1 MRSAPLFVLIALL
14 GCQSGGGD
22 RRVAQAHQE
31 EAPGISLSYEVI
43 YREGTL
49 DVEARFPPELTGASE
64 VSGESMAEVQ
74 DLVRL
79 PGFLSYRLKLDAL
92 CKKGDRGAFSA
103 GGVLFAS
110 PARWLVRP
118 QNLPRGTYRLH
129 VTTPPGIRFVT
140 GVYPSRDGQAD
151 TYEGPTELI
160 DQASYAAFGDFTET
174 VVEEGEARI
183 YLEVPRGALNVDP
196 RAVQAWVQRAVS
208 GVARYYGRF
217 PLPRVTI
224 LVIPVAGPRILFGS
238 ALGNGGAAI
247 QVLVGRDTPE
257 HRFAHDWILTHET
270 VHLGFP
276 NLGPGHEWMEEG
288 LATYLEPIIR
298 ARQGIRS
305 EAELW
310 RELQEGFAQ
319 GTLTDQEPGYE
330 ASQTWAHV
338 YWGGALFFFLADLE
352 IRVRTGSERNL
363 SHALRGI
370 LDDGGDIRT
379 HRPIPRLLRAA
390 DEATGVG
397 VLSDLYQSLGASNSK
412 RVDVD
417 RLLKDL
423 GVLGSD
429 ASLRLDAEAEKA
441 WLRRELLTEP
451 R

>member
-140 GVYPSRDGQAD
+140 GVYPSKDGQAN

-379 HRPIPRLLRAA
+379 HRPIPLLLRAA

>member
-140 GVYPSRDGQAD
+140 GVYPSRDGQAN

>member
-1 MRSAPLFVLIALL
+1 MRATPLVGLLALL
-14 GCQSGGGD
+14 GCQSGGRD
-22 RRVAQAHQE
+22 RGTEPTHRE
-31 EAPGISLSYEVI
+31 EPPGIVLSYEVI
-43 YREGTL
+43 FREGTL
-49 DVEARFPPELTGASE
+49 DVEARFPPELKGAAE
-64 VSGESMAEVQ
+64 VSGDSMAEVQ
-74 DLVRL
+74 DLVL
-79 PGFLSYRLKLDAL
+79 APGFLSYRLKLEAL

-103 GGVLFAS
+103 GGLLFAS
-110 PARWLVRP
+110 PARWLLRP

-129 VTTPPGIRFVT
+129 VTTPPGVRFVT
-140 GVYPSRDGQAD
+140 GVYPSRDGLAD

-160 DQASYAAFGDFTET
+160 ARATYAAFGDFTQT
-174 VVEEGEARI
+174 IIEEGEARI
-183 YLEVPRGALNVDP
+183 YLEVPRDRLNVDP
-196 RAVQAWVQRAVS
+196 AAMRAWVERAVH
-208 GVARYYGRF
+208 GVAGYFGRF
-217 PLPRVTI
+217 PLPRATI
-224 LVIPVAGPRILFGS
+224 LVIPVAGARILFGS

-247 QVLVGRDTPE
+247 QVLVGRDTPDQ
-257 HRFAHDWILTHET
+257 RFAQDWILTHET

-298 ARQGIRS
+298 ARQGIHS

-310 RELQEGFAQ
+310 KELQHGFAQ
-319 GTLTDQEPGYE
+319 GTLTDREPGYE

-390 DEATGVG
+390 DAATGVD

-412 RVDVD
+412 RVEVD

-423 GVLGSD
+423 GVQGSD

-441 WLRRELLTEP
+441 WLRRSLLTEP

>member
-1 MRSAPLFVLIALL
+1 MRAAPILTLAALV
-14 GCQSGGGD
+14 GCSSGVRD
-22 RRVAQAHQE
+22 QRVAPEHYE
-31 EAPGISLSYEVI
+31 EPPGILLSYEVI
-43 YREGTL
+43 YRDGAL
-49 DVEARFPPELTGASE
+49 DVEARFPPELSPSSE
-64 VSGESMAEVQ
+64 VSGDSMAEVQ

-79 PGFLSYRLKLDAL
+79 PGFLSYRLDLAAL
-92 CKKGDRGAFSA
+92 CQKGDRGAFSA

-110 PARWLVRP
+110 PSRWLVRP
-118 QNLPRGTYRLH
+118 TSLPRGTYRLH

-140 GVYPSRDGQAD
+140 GVYPSKDGQAD

-174 VVEEGEARI
+174 IVEQDEARI
-183 YLEVPRGALNVDP
+183 YLEVPRAGLNIDP
-196 RAVQAWVQRAVS
+196 GTIRAWVERAAS
-208 GVARYYGRF
+208 GVGGYFGRF

-224 LVIPVAGPRILFGS
+224 LVIPVAGARILFGS

-247 QVLVGRDTPE
+247 QVLVGRDTPKD
-257 HRFAHDWILTHET
+257 RFERDWILTHET

-276 NLGPGHEWMEEG
+276 NLGRGHEWMEEG

-298 ARQGIRS
+298 ARQGLRS

-330 ASQTWAHV
+330 ASPTWAHV

-417 RLLKDL
+417 RLLGDL
-423 GVLGSD
+423 GVHGSD
-429 ASLRLDAEAEKA
+429 ASLRLDAAAEKA
-441 WLRRELLTEP
+441 WLRRSLLTEP

>member
-1 MRSAPLFVLIALL
+1 
-14 GCQSGGGD
+14 
-22 RRVAQAHQE
+22 
-31 EAPGISLSYEVI
+31 
-43 YREGTL
+43 
-49 DVEARFPPELTGASE
+49 
-64 VSGESMAEVQ
+64 
-74 DLVRL
+74 
-79 PGFLSYRLKLDAL
+79 
-92 CKKGDRGAFSA
+92 
-103 GGVLFAS
+103 VLFAS

-140 GVYPSRDGQAD
+140 GVYPSKDGQAN

>member
-140 GVYPSRDGQAD
+140 GVYPSKDGQAD